1 MNAAY
6 HAYNDI
12 ELSTDVMTASS
23 HRLIQ
28 ILINK
33 CLQNME
39 LAKIYIEKKDV
50 IKKCQSIS
58 KAMYIINYLR
68 ACLNFKD
75 KTTYELS
82 TLLDSIYKFIEKELL
97 DANMY
102 NDFDHL
108 NQAISLLT
116 TIKSG
121 WDGIGPMIDK
131 KTQANTV

>member
-1 MNAAY
+1 MNTAFQT
-6 HAYNDI
+6 YNEI

-28 ILINK
+28 LLFNK

-39 LAKIYIEKKDV
+39 LAKIYIEKKD
-50 IKKCQSIS
+50 ILKKCQSIS

-75 KTTYELS
+75 KTAYELS

-97 DANMY
+97 EANLR
-102 NDFDHL
+102 NDIDFL
-108 NQAISLLT
+108 NRAINLLS
-116 TIKSG
+116 TIKAG
-121 WDGIGPMIDK
+121 WDGIASLADK
-131 KTQANTV
+131 KT